1 MNDILYRSIYE
12 GLEGQIRK
20 MTTASIPENPT
31 YSSKD
36 SEFQG
41 IARIVVCISQLKHVF
56 NQSLGMRGGQSKL
69 PRLLPI
75 NPPSMPPNAP
85 TIIPPA

>member
-41 IARIVVCISQLKHVF
+41 IARIVVAFL
-56 NQSLGMRGGQSKL
+56 N
-69 PRLLPI
+69 
-75 NPPSMPPNAP
+75 
-85 TIIPPA
+85 